1 VPASGQPCETMKTF
15 RDIIDLW
22 PTIAALADDLGL
34 KYDRVAQWA
43 KRDSIP
49 GPFFADVARAA
60 KGRDIKVSVED
71 LVRAAALSQ
80 GHGHQGHGVSPGNS
94 HKDTDKDKDRNAD
107 KKAKA
112 HEKAA

>member
-80 GHGHQGHGVSPGNS
+80 GHSHQGHGVSPGGA
-94 HKDTDKDKDRNAD
+94 HKDADKSAD